1 MKKAISTLLA
11 LSMAALMLIG
21 CGSGGAT
28 GGSSTED
35 KNASTEASKIK
46 VGVIYIGDENEGY
59 TEAHMKG
66 ISEMKKSLGLAD
78 NQIIEK
84 KSIPEDEKCYDAAVD
99 LAEEGCNIIF
109 SNSFGH
115 EDYIIQAAKEYPEI
129 QFCHATG
136 FQAATSGLSNMHNYF
151 TSVYESRYVSGVV
164 AGLKLNKMI
173 EDSKELKI
181 KLDDEKEAL
190 NEKNIEL
197 KKQQDELGLKVT
209 MLDEDSRDV
218 LEDLAD
224 AKKTINNYKKMG
236 CLPTDSLES
245 CSQIPTDSDFLRPL
259 TQGVI
264 TSGYGTRENPVSG
277 GYQFHAAVDIGG
289 NPTGTSVYATASG
302 RVVLTSY
309 VKNPDVPNS
318 SCGGNFVVIQH
329 KIGNT
334 YYASRYMHLSKIYVT
349 ENQTV
354 TANDII
360 GAVGGGET
368 YDRCSTGAHL
378 DFSIAQ
384 GIYGKDFYLFR
395 QPSTINPF
403 TLVNLPNEG
412 IYFTSRYLR
421 Y

>member
-1 MKKAISTLLA
+1 MKKYIFLILIPVILMSIIPSSKATSSKTLQELIDELNAKELQLKEISDEKNLTQEKLNEITSSIINVGLEINEVENKMIELNNKIEDNKIEIKKKEKQIKKLINLMQKNNGENIYLELLF
-11 LSMAALMLIG
+11 
-21 CGSGGAT
+21 
-28 GGSSTED
+28 GSSD
-35 KNASTEASKIK
+35 LKDF
-46 VGVIYIGDENEGY
+46 IYRR
-59 TEAHMKG
+59 
-66 ISEMKKSLGLAD
+66 
-78 NQIIEK
+78 QIIEQITAYNDK
-84 KSIPEDEKCYDAAVD
+84 LVD
-99 LAEEGCNIIF
+99 
-109 SNSFGH
+109 
-115 EDYIIQAAKEYPEI
+115 D
-129 QFCHATG
+129 
-136 FQAATSGLSNMHNYF
+136 
-151 TSVYESRYVSGVV
+151 
-164 AGLKLNKMI
+164 LNKMI
-173 EDSKELKI
+173 EDSKELKV

-218 LEDLAD
+218 LEDLSD

-354 TANDII
+354 TSNDII
-360 GAVGGGET
+360 GAVGGGEA

-403 TLVNLPNEG
+403 TLVNLPAEG

>member
-1 MKKAISTLLA
+1 MKKYIFLTLIPVILMSIIPSSKATSSKTLQELIDELNAKELQLKEISDEKNLTQEKLNEITSSIINVGLEINEVENKMIELNNKIEDNKIEIKKKEKQIKKLINLMQRNNGENIYLELLF
-11 LSMAALMLIG
+11 
-21 CGSGGAT
+21 
-28 GGSSTED
+28 GSSD
-35 KNASTEASKIK
+35 LKDF
-46 VGVIYIGDENEGY
+46 IYR
-59 TEAHMKG
+59 K
-66 ISEMKKSLGLAD
+66 
-78 NQIIEK
+78 QIIEQITAYNDK
-84 KSIPEDEKCYDAAVD
+84 LVD
-99 LAEEGCNIIF
+99 
-109 SNSFGH
+109 
-115 EDYIIQAAKEYPEI
+115 D
-129 QFCHATG
+129 
-136 FQAATSGLSNMHNYF
+136 
-151 TSVYESRYVSGVV
+151 
-164 AGLKLNKMI
+164 LNKMI

-277 GYQFHAAVDIGG
+277 GYHFHAAVDIGG

-354 TANDII
+354 TSNDII
-360 GAVGGGET
+360 GAVGGGEA

>member
-1 MKKAISTLLA
+1 MKKYIFLTLIPVILMSIIPSSKATSSKTLQELIDELNAKELQLKEISDEKNLTQEKLNEITSSIINVGLEINEVENKMIELNNKIEDNKIEIKEKEKQIKKLINLMQKNNGENIYLELLF
-11 LSMAALMLIG
+11 
-21 CGSGGAT
+21 GSN
-28 GGSSTED
+28 D
-35 KNASTEASKIK
+35 LKDF
-46 VGVIYIGDENEGY
+46 IYR
-59 TEAHMKG
+59 K
-66 ISEMKKSLGLAD
+66 
-78 NQIIEK
+78 QIIEQITAYNDK
-84 KSIPEDEKCYDAAVD
+84 LVD
-99 LAEEGCNIIF
+99 
-109 SNSFGH
+109 
-115 EDYIIQAAKEYPEI
+115 D
-129 QFCHATG
+129 
-136 FQAATSGLSNMHNYF
+136 
-151 TSVYESRYVSGVV
+151 
-164 AGLKLNKMI
+164 LNKMI
-173 EDSKELKI
+173 ENSKELKI

-354 TANDII
+354 TSNDII

-378 DFSIAQ
+378 DFSVAQ

-395 QPSTINPF
+395 QPATINPF

>member
-1 MKKAISTLLA
+1 MKKYIFLTLIPVILMSIIPSSKATSSKTLQELIDELNAKELQLKEISDEKNLTQEKLNEITSSIINVGLEINEVENKMIELNNKIEDNKIEIKKKEKQIKKLINLMQKNNGENIYLELLF
-11 LSMAALMLIG
+11 
-21 CGSGGAT
+21 
-28 GGSSTED
+28 GSSNLKD
-35 KNASTEASKIK
+35 F
-46 VGVIYIGDENEGY
+46 IYR
-59 TEAHMKG
+59 K
-66 ISEMKKSLGLAD
+66 
-78 NQIIEK
+78 QIIEQITAYNDK
-84 KSIPEDEKCYDAAVD
+84 LVD
-99 LAEEGCNIIF
+99 
-109 SNSFGH
+109 
-115 EDYIIQAAKEYPEI
+115 D
-129 QFCHATG
+129 
-136 FQAATSGLSNMHNYF
+136 
-151 TSVYESRYVSGVV
+151 
-164 AGLKLNKMI
+164 LNKMI

-181 KLDDEKEAL
+181 KLDDEKETL

-354 TANDII
+354 TSNDII

>member
-1 MKKAISTLLA
+1 MKKYIFLTLIPVILMSIIPSSKATSSKTLQELIDELNAKELQLKEISDEKNLTQEKLNEITSSIINVGLEINEVENKMIELNNKIEDNKIEIKKKEKQIKKLINLMQKNNGENIYLELLF
-11 LSMAALMLIG
+11 
-21 CGSGGAT
+21 GSN
-28 GGSSTED
+28 D
-35 KNASTEASKIK
+35 LKDF
-46 VGVIYIGDENEGY
+46 IYR
-59 TEAHMKG
+59 K
-66 ISEMKKSLGLAD
+66 
-78 NQIIEK
+78 QIIEQITAYNDK
-84 KSIPEDEKCYDAAVD
+84 LVD
-99 LAEEGCNIIF
+99 
-109 SNSFGH
+109 
-115 EDYIIQAAKEYPEI
+115 D
-129 QFCHATG
+129 
-136 FQAATSGLSNMHNYF
+136 
-151 TSVYESRYVSGVV
+151 
-164 AGLKLNKMI
+164 LNKMI

-264 TSGYGTRENPVSG
+264 TSGYGTRDNPVSG

-354 TANDII
+354 TSNDII
-360 GAVGGGET
+360 GAVGGGEA

>member
-1 MKKAISTLLA
+1 MKKYIFLTLIPVILMSIIPSSKATSSKTLQELIDELNARELQLKEISDEKNLTQEKLNEITSSIINVGLEINEVENKMIELNNKIEDNKIEIKEKEKQIKKLINLMQKNNGENIYLELLF
-11 LSMAALMLIG
+11 
-21 CGSGGAT
+21 
-28 GGSSTED
+28 GSSD
-35 KNASTEASKIK
+35 LKDF
-46 VGVIYIGDENEGY
+46 IYR
-59 TEAHMKG
+59 K
-66 ISEMKKSLGLAD
+66 
-78 NQIIEK
+78 QIIEQITAYNDK
-84 KSIPEDEKCYDAAVD
+84 LVD
-99 LAEEGCNIIF
+99 
-109 SNSFGH
+109 
-115 EDYIIQAAKEYPEI
+115 D
-129 QFCHATG
+129 
-136 FQAATSGLSNMHNYF
+136 
-151 TSVYESRYVSGVV
+151 
-164 AGLKLNKMI
+164 LNKMI

-354 TANDII
+354 TSNDII

-395 QPSTINPF
+395 QPATINPF

>member
-1 MKKAISTLLA
+1 MKKYIFLTLIPVILMSIIPSSKATSSKTLQELIDELNAKELQLKEISDEKNLTQEKLNEITSSIINVGLEINEVENKMIELNNKIEDNKIEIKKKEKQIKKLINLMQKNNGENIYLELLF
-11 LSMAALMLIG
+11 
-21 CGSGGAT
+21 
-28 GGSSTED
+28 SSSD
-35 KNASTEASKIK
+35 LKDF
-46 VGVIYIGDENEGY
+46 IYR
-59 TEAHMKG
+59 K
-66 ISEMKKSLGLAD
+66 
-78 NQIIEK
+78 QIIEQITAYNDK
-84 KSIPEDEKCYDAAVD
+84 LVD
-99 LAEEGCNIIF
+99 
-109 SNSFGH
+109 
-115 EDYIIQAAKEYPEI
+115 D
-129 QFCHATG
+129 
-136 FQAATSGLSNMHNYF
+136 
-151 TSVYESRYVSGVV
+151 
-164 AGLKLNKMI
+164 LNKMI

-354 TANDII
+354 TSNDII

>member
-1 MKKAISTLLA
+1 MKKYIFLTLIPVILMSIIPSSKATSSKTLQELIDELNARELQLKEISDEKNLTQEKLNEITSSIINVGLEINEVENKMIELNNKIEDNKIEIKEKEKQIKKLINLMQKNNGENIYLELLF
-11 LSMAALMLIG
+11 
-21 CGSGGAT
+21 
-28 GGSSTED
+28 GSSD
-35 KNASTEASKIK
+35 LKDF
-46 VGVIYIGDENEGY
+46 IYR
-59 TEAHMKG
+59 K
-66 ISEMKKSLGLAD
+66 
-78 NQIIEK
+78 QIIEQITAYNDK
-84 KSIPEDEKCYDAAVD
+84 LVD
-99 LAEEGCNIIF
+99 
-109 SNSFGH
+109 
-115 EDYIIQAAKEYPEI
+115 D
-129 QFCHATG
+129 
-136 FQAATSGLSNMHNYF
+136 
-151 TSVYESRYVSGVV
+151 
-164 AGLKLNKMI
+164 LNKMI

-395 QPSTINPF
+395 QPATINPF

>member
-1 MKKAISTLLA
+1 MKKYIFLTLIPVILMSIIPSSKATSSKTLKELIDELNAKELQLKEISDEKNLTQEKLNEITSSIINVGLEINEVENKMIELNNKIEDNKIGIKKKEKQIKKLINLMQKNNGENIYLELLF
-11 LSMAALMLIG
+11 
-21 CGSGGAT
+21 GSN
-28 GGSSTED
+28 D
-35 KNASTEASKIK
+35 LKDF
-46 VGVIYIGDENEGY
+46 IYR
-59 TEAHMKG
+59 K
-66 ISEMKKSLGLAD
+66 
-78 NQIIEK
+78 QIIEQITAYNDK
-84 KSIPEDEKCYDAAVD
+84 LVD
-99 LAEEGCNIIF
+99 
-109 SNSFGH
+109 
-115 EDYIIQAAKEYPEI
+115 D
-129 QFCHATG
+129 
-136 FQAATSGLSNMHNYF
+136 
-151 TSVYESRYVSGVV
+151 
-164 AGLKLNKMI
+164 LNKMI

-277 GYQFHAAVDIGG
+277 GYHFHAAVDIGG

-309 VKNPDVPNS
+309 VKNPDAPNS

-354 TANDII
+354 TSNDII

>member
-1 MKKAISTLLA
+1 MKKYIFLTLIPVILMSIIPSSKATSSKTLQELIDELNAKELQLKQISDEKNLTQEKLNEITSSIINVGLEINEVENKMIELNNKIEDNKIEIKKKEKQIKKLINLMQKNNGENIYLELLF
-11 LSMAALMLIG
+11 
-21 CGSGGAT
+21 
-28 GGSSTED
+28 GSSD
-35 KNASTEASKIK
+35 LKDF
-46 VGVIYIGDENEGY
+46 IYRR
-59 TEAHMKG
+59 
-66 ISEMKKSLGLAD
+66 
-78 NQIIEK
+78 QIIEQITAYNDK
-84 KSIPEDEKCYDAAVD
+84 LVD
-99 LAEEGCNIIF
+99 
-109 SNSFGH
+109 
-115 EDYIIQAAKEYPEI
+115 D
-129 QFCHATG
+129 
-136 FQAATSGLSNMHNYF
+136 
-151 TSVYESRYVSGVV
+151 
-164 AGLKLNKMI
+164 LNKMI
-173 EDSKELKI
+173 EDSKELKV

-354 TANDII
+354 TSNDII
-360 GAVGGGET
+360 GAVGGGEA

-403 TLVNLPNEG
+403 TLVNLPAEG

>member
-1 MKKAISTLLA
+1 MKKYIFLTLIPVILMSIIPSSKATSSKTLQELIDELNAKELQLKEISDEKYLTQEKLNEITSSIINVGLEINEVENKMIELNNKIEDNKIEIKKKEKQIKKLINLMQKNNGENIYLELLF
-11 LSMAALMLIG
+11 
-21 CGSGGAT
+21 
-28 GGSSTED
+28 SSSD
-35 KNASTEASKIK
+35 LKDF
-46 VGVIYIGDENEGY
+46 IYR
-59 TEAHMKG
+59 K
-66 ISEMKKSLGLAD
+66 
-78 NQIIEK
+78 QIIEQITVYNDK
-84 KSIPEDEKCYDAAVD
+84 LVD
-99 LAEEGCNIIF
+99 
-109 SNSFGH
+109 
-115 EDYIIQAAKEYPEI
+115 D
-129 QFCHATG
+129 
-136 FQAATSGLSNMHNYF
+136 
-151 TSVYESRYVSGVV
+151 
-164 AGLKLNKMI
+164 LNKMI

-224 AKKTINNYKKMG
+224 AKRTINNYKKMG

-354 TANDII
+354 TSNDII
-360 GAVGGGET
+360 GAVGGGEA

>member
-1 MKKAISTLLA
+1 MKKYIFLTLIPVILMSIIPSSKATSSKTLQELIDELNAKELQLKEISDEKYLTQEKLNEITSSIINVGLEINEVENKMIELNNKIEDNKIEIKKKEKQIKKLINLMQKNNGENIYLELLF
-11 LSMAALMLIG
+11 
-21 CGSGGAT
+21 
-28 GGSSTED
+28 SSSD
-35 KNASTEASKIK
+35 LKDF
-46 VGVIYIGDENEGY
+46 IYR
-59 TEAHMKG
+59 K
-66 ISEMKKSLGLAD
+66 
-78 NQIIEK
+78 QIIEQITAYNDK
-84 KSIPEDEKCYDAAVD
+84 LVD
-99 LAEEGCNIIF
+99 
-109 SNSFGH
+109 
-115 EDYIIQAAKEYPEI
+115 D
-129 QFCHATG
+129 
-136 FQAATSGLSNMHNYF
+136 
-151 TSVYESRYVSGVV
+151 
-164 AGLKLNKMI
+164 LNKMI

-224 AKKTINNYKKMG
+224 AKRTINNYKKMG

-354 TANDII
+354 TSNDII
-360 GAVGGGET
+360 GAVGGGEA

>member
-1 MKKAISTLLA
+1 MKKYIFLTLIPVILMSIIPSSKATSSKTLQELIDELNAKELQLKEISDEKNLTQEKLNEITSSIINVGLEINEVENKMIELNNKIEDNKIEIKKKEKQIKKLINLMQKNNGENIYLELLF
-11 LSMAALMLIG
+11 
-21 CGSGGAT
+21 GSN
-28 GGSSTED
+28 D
-35 KNASTEASKIK
+35 LKDF
-46 VGVIYIGDENEGY
+46 IYR
-59 TEAHMKG
+59 K
-66 ISEMKKSLGLAD
+66 
-78 NQIIEK
+78 QIIEQITAYNDK
-84 KSIPEDEKCYDAAVD
+84 LVD
-99 LAEEGCNIIF
+99 
-109 SNSFGH
+109 
-115 EDYIIQAAKEYPEI
+115 D
-129 QFCHATG
+129 
-136 FQAATSGLSNMHNYF
+136 
-151 TSVYESRYVSGVV
+151 
-164 AGLKLNKMI
+164 LNKMI

-354 TANDII
+354 TSNDII

-378 DFSIAQ
+378 EFSIAQ

>member
-1 MKKAISTLLA
+1 MKKYIFLTLIPVILMSIIPSSKATSSKTLQELIDELNAKELQLKEISDEKNLTQEKLNEITSSIINVGLEINEVENKMIELNNKIEDNKIEIKKKEKQIKKLINLMQKNNGENIYLELLF
-11 LSMAALMLIG
+11 
-21 CGSGGAT
+21 GSN
-28 GGSSTED
+28 D
-35 KNASTEASKIK
+35 LKDF
-46 VGVIYIGDENEGY
+46 IYR
-59 TEAHMKG
+59 K
-66 ISEMKKSLGLAD
+66 
-78 NQIIEK
+78 QIIEQITAYNDK
-84 KSIPEDEKCYDAAVD
+84 LVD
-99 LAEEGCNIIF
+99 
-109 SNSFGH
+109 
-115 EDYIIQAAKEYPEI
+115 D
-129 QFCHATG
+129 
-136 FQAATSGLSNMHNYF
+136 
-151 TSVYESRYVSGVV
+151 
-164 AGLKLNKMI
+164 LNKMI

-354 TANDII
+354 TSNDII
-360 GAVGGGET
+360 GAVGGGEA

-395 QPSTINPF
+395 QPATINPF

>member
-1 MKKAISTLLA
+1 MKKYIFLTLIPVILMSIIPSSKATSSKTLQELIDELNAKELQLKEISDEKNLTQEKLNEITSSIINVGLEINEVENKMIELNNKIEDNKIEIKKKEKQIKKLINLMQRNNGENIYLELLF
-11 LSMAALMLIG
+11 
-21 CGSGGAT
+21 
-28 GGSSTED
+28 GSSD
-35 KNASTEASKIK
+35 LKDF
-46 VGVIYIGDENEGY
+46 IYR
-59 TEAHMKG
+59 K
-66 ISEMKKSLGLAD
+66 
-78 NQIIEK
+78 QIIEQITAYNDK
-84 KSIPEDEKCYDAAVD
+84 LVD
-99 LAEEGCNIIF
+99 
-109 SNSFGH
+109 
-115 EDYIIQAAKEYPEI
+115 D
-129 QFCHATG
+129 
-136 FQAATSGLSNMHNYF
+136 
-151 TSVYESRYVSGVV
+151 
-164 AGLKLNKMI
+164 LNKMI

-354 TANDII
+354 TSNDII
-360 GAVGGGET
+360 GAVGGGEA

>member
-1 MKKAISTLLA
+1 MKKYIFLTLIPVILMSIIPSSKATSSKTLQELIDELNAKELQLKEISDEKNLTQEKLNEITSSIINVGLEINEVENKMIELNNKIEDNKIEIKKKEKQIKKLINLMQKNNGENIYLELLF
-11 LSMAALMLIG
+11 
-21 CGSGGAT
+21 GSN
-28 GGSSTED
+28 D
-35 KNASTEASKIK
+35 LKDF
-46 VGVIYIGDENEGY
+46 IYR
-59 TEAHMKG
+59 K
-66 ISEMKKSLGLAD
+66 
-78 NQIIEK
+78 QIIEQITAYNDK
-84 KSIPEDEKCYDAAVD
+84 LVD
-99 LAEEGCNIIF
+99 
-109 SNSFGH
+109 
-115 EDYIIQAAKEYPEI
+115 D
-129 QFCHATG
+129 
-136 FQAATSGLSNMHNYF
+136 
-151 TSVYESRYVSGVV
+151 
-164 AGLKLNKMI
+164 LNKMI
-173 EDSKELKI
+173 EDSKELKV

-277 GYQFHAAVDIGG
+277 GYHFHAAVDIGG

-354 TANDII
+354 TSNDII
-360 GAVGGGET
+360 GAVGGGEA

>member
-1 MKKAISTLLA
+1 MKKYIFLTLIPVILMSIIPSSKATSSKTLQELIDELNAKELQLKEISDEKNLTQEKLNEITSSIINVGLEINEVENKMIELNNKIEDNKIEIKKKEKQIKKLINLMQKNNGENIYLELLF
-11 LSMAALMLIG
+11 
-21 CGSGGAT
+21 
-28 GGSSTED
+28 GSSNLKD
-35 KNASTEASKIK
+35 F
-46 VGVIYIGDENEGY
+46 IYR
-59 TEAHMKG
+59 K
-66 ISEMKKSLGLAD
+66 
-78 NQIIEK
+78 QIIEQITAYNDK
-84 KSIPEDEKCYDAAVD
+84 LVD
-99 LAEEGCNIIF
+99 
-109 SNSFGH
+109 
-115 EDYIIQAAKEYPEI
+115 D
-129 QFCHATG
+129 
-136 FQAATSGLSNMHNYF
+136 
-151 TSVYESRYVSGVV
+151 
-164 AGLKLNKMI
+164 LNKMI

-329 KIGNT
+329 KIGST

-354 TANDII
+354 TSNDII
-360 GAVGGGET
+360 GAVGGGEA

>member
-1 MKKAISTLLA
+1 MKKYIFLTLIPVILMSIIPSSKATSSKTLQELIDELNAKELQLKEISDEKNLTQEKLNEITSSIINVGLEINEVENKMIELNNKIEDNKIEIKEKEKQIKKLINLMQKNNGENIYLELLF
-11 LSMAALMLIG
+11 
-21 CGSGGAT
+21 
-28 GGSSTED
+28 GSSD
-35 KNASTEASKIK
+35 LKDF
-46 VGVIYIGDENEGY
+46 IYR
-59 TEAHMKG
+59 K
-66 ISEMKKSLGLAD
+66 
-78 NQIIEK
+78 QIIEQITAYNDK
-84 KSIPEDEKCYDAAVD
+84 LVD
-99 LAEEGCNIIF
+99 
-109 SNSFGH
+109 
-115 EDYIIQAAKEYPEI
+115 D
-129 QFCHATG
+129 
-136 FQAATSGLSNMHNYF
+136 
-151 TSVYESRYVSGVV
+151 
-164 AGLKLNKMI
+164 LNKMI

-395 QPSTINPF
+395 QPATINPF

>member
-1 MKKAISTLLA
+1 MKKYIFLTLIPVILMSIIPSSKATSSKTLQELIDELNAKELQLKEISDEKNLTQEKLNEITSSIINVGLEINEVENKMIELNNKIEDNKIEIKEKEKQIKKLINLMQKNNGENIYLELLF
-11 LSMAALMLIG
+11 
-21 CGSGGAT
+21 GSN
-28 GGSSTED
+28 D
-35 KNASTEASKIK
+35 LKDF
-46 VGVIYIGDENEGY
+46 IYR
-59 TEAHMKG
+59 K
-66 ISEMKKSLGLAD
+66 
-78 NQIIEK
+78 QIIEQITVYNDK
-84 KSIPEDEKCYDAAVD
+84 LVD
-99 LAEEGCNIIF
+99 
-109 SNSFGH
+109 
-115 EDYIIQAAKEYPEI
+115 D
-129 QFCHATG
+129 
-136 FQAATSGLSNMHNYF
+136 
-151 TSVYESRYVSGVV
+151 
-164 AGLKLNKMI
+164 LNKMI

-354 TANDII
+354 TSNDII
-360 GAVGGGET
+360 GAVGGGEA

-395 QPSTINPF
+395 QPATINPF

>member
-1 MKKAISTLLA
+1 MKKYIFLTLIPVILMSIIPSSKATSSKTLQELIDELNAKELQLKEISDEKNLTQEKLNEITSSIINVGLEINEVENKMIELNNKIEDNKIEIKKKEKQIKKLINLMQKNNGENIYLELLF
-11 LSMAALMLIG
+11 
-21 CGSGGAT
+21 
-28 GGSSTED
+28 SSSD
-35 KNASTEASKIK
+35 LKDF
-46 VGVIYIGDENEGY
+46 IYR
-59 TEAHMKG
+59 K
-66 ISEMKKSLGLAD
+66 
-78 NQIIEK
+78 QIIEQITAYNDK
-84 KSIPEDEKCYDAAVD
+84 LVD
-99 LAEEGCNIIF
+99 
-109 SNSFGH
+109 
-115 EDYIIQAAKEYPEI
+115 D
-129 QFCHATG
+129 
-136 FQAATSGLSNMHNYF
+136 
-151 TSVYESRYVSGVV
+151 
-164 AGLKLNKMI
+164 LNKMI

-224 AKKTINNYKKMG
+224 AKRTINNYKKMG

-354 TANDII
+354 TSNDII
-360 GAVGGGET
+360 GAVGGGEA

>member
-1 MKKAISTLLA
+1 MKKYIFLTLIPVILMSIIPSSKATSSKTLQELIDELNAKELQLKEISDEKNLTQEKLNEITSSIINVGLEINEVENKMIELNNKIEDNKIEIKKKEKQIKKLINLMQKNNGENIYLELLF
-11 LSMAALMLIG
+11 
-21 CGSGGAT
+21 GSN
-28 GGSSTED
+28 D
-35 KNASTEASKIK
+35 LKDF
-46 VGVIYIGDENEGY
+46 IYR
-59 TEAHMKG
+59 K
-66 ISEMKKSLGLAD
+66 
-78 NQIIEK
+78 QIIEQITAYNDK
-84 KSIPEDEKCYDAAVD
+84 LVD
-99 LAEEGCNIIF
+99 
-109 SNSFGH
+109 
-115 EDYIIQAAKEYPEI
+115 D
-129 QFCHATG
+129 
-136 FQAATSGLSNMHNYF
+136 
-151 TSVYESRYVSGVV
+151 
-164 AGLKLNKMI
+164 LNKMI

-264 TSGYGTRENPVSG
+264 TSGYGTRENPISG

-354 TANDII
+354 TSNDII

>member
-1 MKKAISTLLA
+1 MKKYIFLTLIPVILMSIIPSSKATSSKTLQELIDELNAKELQLKEISDEKNLTQEKLNEITSSIINVGLEINEIENKIIELNNKIEDNKIEIKEKEKQIKKLINLMQKNNGENIYLELLF
-11 LSMAALMLIG
+11 
-21 CGSGGAT
+21 
-28 GGSSTED
+28 GSSD
-35 KNASTEASKIK
+35 LKDF
-46 VGVIYIGDENEGY
+46 IYR
-59 TEAHMKG
+59 K
-66 ISEMKKSLGLAD
+66 
-78 NQIIEK
+78 QIIEQITAYNDK
-84 KSIPEDEKCYDAAVD
+84 LIDD
-99 LAEEGCNIIF
+99 
-109 SNSFGH
+109 
-115 EDYIIQAAKEYPEI
+115 
-129 QFCHATG
+129 
-136 FQAATSGLSNMHNYF
+136 
-151 TSVYESRYVSGVV
+151 
-164 AGLKLNKMI
+164 LNKMI

-354 TANDII
+354 TSNDII

-395 QPSTINPF
+395 QPATINPF

>member
-1 MKKAISTLLA
+1 MKKYIFLTLIPVILMSIIPSSKATSSKTLQELIDELNAKELQLKEISDEKNLTQEKLNEITSSIINVGLEINEVENKMIELNNKIEDNKIEIKKKEKQIKKLINLMQKNNGENIYLELLF
-11 LSMAALMLIG
+11 
-21 CGSGGAT
+21 GSN
-28 GGSSTED
+28 D
-35 KNASTEASKIK
+35 LKDF
-46 VGVIYIGDENEGY
+46 IYR
-59 TEAHMKG
+59 K
-66 ISEMKKSLGLAD
+66 
-78 NQIIEK
+78 QIIEQITAYNDK
-84 KSIPEDEKCYDAAVD
+84 LVD
-99 LAEEGCNIIF
+99 
-109 SNSFGH
+109 
-115 EDYIIQAAKEYPEI
+115 D
-129 QFCHATG
+129 
-136 FQAATSGLSNMHNYF
+136 
-151 TSVYESRYVSGVV
+151 
-164 AGLKLNKMI
+164 LNKMI

-218 LEDLAD
+218 LEDLAN

-354 TANDII
+354 TSNDII

>member
-1 MKKAISTLLA
+1 MKKYIFLTLIPVILMSIIPSSKATSSKTLQELIDELNAKELQLKEISDEKNLTQEKLNEITSSIINVGLEINEVENKMIELNNKIEDNKIEIKKKEKQIKKLINLMQKNNGENIYLELLF
-11 LSMAALMLIG
+11 
-21 CGSGGAT
+21 GSN
-28 GGSSTED
+28 D
-35 KNASTEASKIK
+35 LKDF
-46 VGVIYIGDENEGY
+46 IYR
-59 TEAHMKG
+59 K
-66 ISEMKKSLGLAD
+66 
-78 NQIIEK
+78 QIIEQITAYNDK
-84 KSIPEDEKCYDAAVD
+84 LVD
-99 LAEEGCNIIF
+99 
-109 SNSFGH
+109 
-115 EDYIIQAAKEYPEI
+115 D
-129 QFCHATG
+129 
-136 FQAATSGLSNMHNYF
+136 
-151 TSVYESRYVSGVV
+151 
-164 AGLKLNKMI
+164 LNKMI

-354 TANDII
+354 TSNDII

>member
-1 MKKAISTLLA
+1 MIKYIFLTLIPVILMSIIPSSKATSSKTLQELIDELNAKELQLKEISDEKNLTQEKLNEITSSIINVGLEINEVENKMIELNNKIEDNKIEIKKKEKQIKKLINLMQKNNGENIYLELLF
-11 LSMAALMLIG
+11 
-21 CGSGGAT
+21 GSN
-28 GGSSTED
+28 D
-35 KNASTEASKIK
+35 LKDF
-46 VGVIYIGDENEGY
+46 IYR
-59 TEAHMKG
+59 K
-66 ISEMKKSLGLAD
+66 
-78 NQIIEK
+78 QIIEQITAYNDK
-84 KSIPEDEKCYDAAVD
+84 LVD
-99 LAEEGCNIIF
+99 
-109 SNSFGH
+109 
-115 EDYIIQAAKEYPEI
+115 D
-129 QFCHATG
+129 
-136 FQAATSGLSNMHNYF
+136 
-151 TSVYESRYVSGVV
+151 
-164 AGLKLNKMI
+164 LNKMI

-354 TANDII
+354 TSNDII

>member
-1 MKKAISTLLA
+1 MKKYIFLTLIPVILMSIIPSSKATSSKTLQELIDELNAKELQLKEISDEKNLTQEKLNEITSSIINVGLEINEVENKMIELNNKIEDNKIEIKKKEKQIKKLINLMQKNNGENIYLELLF
-11 LSMAALMLIG
+11 
-21 CGSGGAT
+21 
-28 GGSSTED
+28 SSSD
-35 KNASTEASKIK
+35 LKDF
-46 VGVIYIGDENEGY
+46 IYR
-59 TEAHMKG
+59 K
-66 ISEMKKSLGLAD
+66 
-78 NQIIEK
+78 QIIEQITVYNDK
-84 KSIPEDEKCYDAAVD
+84 LVD
-99 LAEEGCNIIF
+99 
-109 SNSFGH
+109 
-115 EDYIIQAAKEYPEI
+115 D
-129 QFCHATG
+129 
-136 FQAATSGLSNMHNYF
+136 
-151 TSVYESRYVSGVV
+151 
-164 AGLKLNKMI
+164 LNKMI

-224 AKKTINNYKKMG
+224 AKRTINNYKKMG

-264 TSGYGTRENPVSG
+264 TSGYGTRDNPVTG

-309 VKNPDVPNS
+309 VKNPNVPNS

-354 TANDII
+354 TSNDII
-360 GAVGGGET
+360 GAVGGGEA

>member
-1 MKKAISTLLA
+1 MKKYIFLTLIPVILMSIIPSSKATSSKTLQELIDELNAKELQLKEISDEKNLTQEKLNEITSSIINVGLEINEVENKMIELNNKIEDNKIEIKKKEKQIKKLINLMQKNNGENIYLELLF
-11 LSMAALMLIG
+11 
-21 CGSGGAT
+21 GSN
-28 GGSSTED
+28 D
-35 KNASTEASKIK
+35 LKDF
-46 VGVIYIGDENEGY
+46 IYR
-59 TEAHMKG
+59 K
-66 ISEMKKSLGLAD
+66 
-78 NQIIEK
+78 QIIEQITAYNDK
-84 KSIPEDEKCYDAAVD
+84 LVND
-99 LAEEGCNIIF
+99 
-109 SNSFGH
+109 
-115 EDYIIQAAKEYPEI
+115 
-129 QFCHATG
+129 
-136 FQAATSGLSNMHNYF
+136 
-151 TSVYESRYVSGVV
+151 
-164 AGLKLNKMI
+164 LNKMI

-277 GYQFHAAVDIGG
+277 GYHFHAAVDIGG

-354 TANDII
+354 TSNDII

>member
-1 MKKAISTLLA
+1 MKKYIFLTLIPVILMSIIPSSKATSSKTLQELIDELNAKELQLKEISDEKNLTQEKLNEITSSIINVGLEINEVENKIIELNNKIEDNKIEIKEKEKQIKKLINLMQKNNGENIYLELLF
-11 LSMAALMLIG
+11 
-21 CGSGGAT
+21 
-28 GGSSTED
+28 GSSD
-35 KNASTEASKIK
+35 LKDF
-46 VGVIYIGDENEGY
+46 IYR
-59 TEAHMKG
+59 K
-66 ISEMKKSLGLAD
+66 
-78 NQIIEK
+78 QIIEQITAYNDK
-84 KSIPEDEKCYDAAVD
+84 LVD
-99 LAEEGCNIIF
+99 
-109 SNSFGH
+109 
-115 EDYIIQAAKEYPEI
+115 D
-129 QFCHATG
+129 
-136 FQAATSGLSNMHNYF
+136 
-151 TSVYESRYVSGVV
+151 
-164 AGLKLNKMI
+164 LNKMI

-277 GYQFHAAVDIGG
+277 GYHFHAAVDIGG

-309 VKNPDVPNS
+309 VKNSDVPNS

-395 QPSTINPF
+395 QPATINPF

>member
-1 MKKAISTLLA
+1 MKKYIFLTLIPVILMSIIPSSKATSSKTLQELIDELNAKELQLKEISDEKNLTQEKLNEITSSIINVGLEINEVENKMIELNNKIEDNKIEIKKKEKQIKKLINLMQKNNGENIYLELLF
-11 LSMAALMLIG
+11 
-21 CGSGGAT
+21 
-28 GGSSTED
+28 GSSNLKD
-35 KNASTEASKIK
+35 F
-46 VGVIYIGDENEGY
+46 IYR
-59 TEAHMKG
+59 K
-66 ISEMKKSLGLAD
+66 
-78 NQIIEK
+78 QIIEQITAYNDK
-84 KSIPEDEKCYDAAVD
+84 LVD
-99 LAEEGCNIIF
+99 
-109 SNSFGH
+109 
-115 EDYIIQAAKEYPEI
+115 D
-129 QFCHATG
+129 
-136 FQAATSGLSNMHNYF
+136 
-151 TSVYESRYVSGVV
+151 
-164 AGLKLNKMI
+164 LNKMI

-277 GYQFHAAVDIGG
+277 GYHFHAAVDIGG

-354 TANDII
+354 TSNDII

>member
-1 MKKAISTLLA
+1 MKKYIFLTLIPVILMSIIPSSKATSSKTLQELIDELNAKELQLKEISDEKNLTQEKLNEITSSIINVGLEINEVENKMIELNNKIEDNKIEIKKKEKQIKKLINLMQKNNGENIYLELLF
-11 LSMAALMLIG
+11 
-21 CGSGGAT
+21 GSN
-28 GGSSTED
+28 D
-35 KNASTEASKIK
+35 LKDF
-46 VGVIYIGDENEGY
+46 IYR
-59 TEAHMKG
+59 K
-66 ISEMKKSLGLAD
+66 
-78 NQIIEK
+78 QIIEQITTYNDK
-84 KSIPEDEKCYDAAVD
+84 LVD
-99 LAEEGCNIIF
+99 
-109 SNSFGH
+109 
-115 EDYIIQAAKEYPEI
+115 D
-129 QFCHATG
+129 
-136 FQAATSGLSNMHNYF
+136 
-151 TSVYESRYVSGVV
+151 
-164 AGLKLNKMI
+164 LNKMI

-395 QPSTINPF
+395 QPATINSF

>member
-1 MKKAISTLLA
+1 MKKYIFLTLIPVILMSIIPSSKATSSKTLQELIDELNAKELQLKEISDEKNLTQEKLNEITSSIINVGLEINEVENKMIELNNKIEDNKIEIKEKEKQIKKLINLMQKNNGENIYLELLF
-11 LSMAALMLIG
+11 
-21 CGSGGAT
+21 GSN
-28 GGSSTED
+28 D
-35 KNASTEASKIK
+35 LKDF
-46 VGVIYIGDENEGY
+46 IYR
-59 TEAHMKG
+59 K
-66 ISEMKKSLGLAD
+66 
-78 NQIIEK
+78 QIIEQITAYNDK
-84 KSIPEDEKCYDAAVD
+84 LVD
-99 LAEEGCNIIF
+99 
-109 SNSFGH
+109 
-115 EDYIIQAAKEYPEI
+115 D
-129 QFCHATG
+129 
-136 FQAATSGLSNMHNYF
+136 
-151 TSVYESRYVSGVV
+151 
-164 AGLKLNKMI
+164 LNKMI

-354 TANDII
+354 TSNDII
-360 GAVGGGET
+360 GAVGGGEV

-403 TLVNLPNEG
+403 TLVNLPAEG

>member
-1 MKKAISTLLA
+1 MKKYIFLTLIPVILMSIIPSSKATSSKTLQELIDELNAKELQLKEISDEKNLTQEKLNEITSSIINVGLEINEVENKMIELNNKIEDNKIEIKEKEKQIKKLINLMQKNNGENIYLELLF
-11 LSMAALMLIG
+11 
-21 CGSGGAT
+21 
-28 GGSSTED
+28 GSSD
-35 KNASTEASKIK
+35 LKDF
-46 VGVIYIGDENEGY
+46 IYR
-59 TEAHMKG
+59 K
-66 ISEMKKSLGLAD
+66 
-78 NQIIEK
+78 QIIEQITAYNDK
-84 KSIPEDEKCYDAAVD
+84 LVD
-99 LAEEGCNIIF
+99 
-109 SNSFGH
+109 
-115 EDYIIQAAKEYPEI
+115 D
-129 QFCHATG
+129 
-136 FQAATSGLSNMHNYF
+136 
-151 TSVYESRYVSGVV
+151 
-164 AGLKLNKMI
+164 LNKMI

-354 TANDII
+354 TSNDII
-360 GAVGGGET
+360 GAVGGGEA

-395 QPSTINPF
+395 QPATINPF

>member
-1 MKKAISTLLA
+1 MKKYIFLTLIPVILMSIIPSSKATSSKTLQELIDELNAKELQLKEISDEKNLTQEKLNEITSSIINVGLEINEVENKMIELNNKIEIKKKEKQIKKLINLMQKNNGENIYLELLF
-11 LSMAALMLIG
+11 
-21 CGSGGAT
+21 GSN
-28 GGSSTED
+28 D
-35 KNASTEASKIK
+35 LKDF
-46 VGVIYIGDENEGY
+46 IYR
-59 TEAHMKG
+59 K
-66 ISEMKKSLGLAD
+66 
-78 NQIIEK
+78 QIIEQITAYNDK
-84 KSIPEDEKCYDAAVD
+84 LVD
-99 LAEEGCNIIF
+99 
-109 SNSFGH
+109 
-115 EDYIIQAAKEYPEI
+115 D
-129 QFCHATG
+129 
-136 FQAATSGLSNMHNYF
+136 
-151 TSVYESRYVSGVV
+151 
-164 AGLKLNKMI
+164 LNKMI

-354 TANDII
+354 TSNDII

>member
-1 MKKAISTLLA
+1 MKKYIFLTLIPVILMSIIPSSKATSIKTLQELIDELNAKELQLKEISDEKNLTQEKLNEITSSIINVGLEINEVENKMIELNNKIEDNKIEIKEKEKQIKKLINLMQKNNGENIYLELLF
-11 LSMAALMLIG
+11 
-21 CGSGGAT
+21 
-28 GGSSTED
+28 GSSD
-35 KNASTEASKIK
+35 LKDF
-46 VGVIYIGDENEGY
+46 IYR
-59 TEAHMKG
+59 K
-66 ISEMKKSLGLAD
+66 
-78 NQIIEK
+78 QIIEQITAYNDK
-84 KSIPEDEKCYDAAVD
+84 LVD
-99 LAEEGCNIIF
+99 
-109 SNSFGH
+109 
-115 EDYIIQAAKEYPEI
+115 D
-129 QFCHATG
+129 
-136 FQAATSGLSNMHNYF
+136 
-151 TSVYESRYVSGVV
+151 
-164 AGLKLNKMI
+164 LNKMI

-395 QPSTINPF
+395 QPATINPF

>member
-1 MKKAISTLLA
+1 MKKYIFLTLIPVILMSIIPSSKATSSKTLQELIDELNAKELQLKEISDEKNLTQEKLNEITSSIINVGLEINEVENKMIELNNKIEDNKIEIKKKEKQIKKLINLMQKNNGENIYLELL
-11 LSMAALMLIG
+11 L
-21 CGSGGAT
+21 GSN
-28 GGSSTED
+28 D
-35 KNASTEASKIK
+35 LKDF
-46 VGVIYIGDENEGY
+46 IYR
-59 TEAHMKG
+59 K
-66 ISEMKKSLGLAD
+66 
-78 NQIIEK
+78 QIIEQITAYNDK
-84 KSIPEDEKCYDAAVD
+84 LVD
-99 LAEEGCNIIF
+99 
-109 SNSFGH
+109 
-115 EDYIIQAAKEYPEI
+115 D
-129 QFCHATG
+129 
-136 FQAATSGLSNMHNYF
+136 
-151 TSVYESRYVSGVV
+151 
-164 AGLKLNKMI
+164 LNKMI

-190 NEKNIEL
+190 NEKNIAL

-277 GYQFHAAVDIGG
+277 GYHFHAAVDIGG

-354 TANDII
+354 TSNDII

>member
-1 MKKAISTLLA
+1 MKKYIFLTLIPVILMSIIPSSKATSSKTLQELIDELNAKELQLKEISDEKNLTQEKLNEITSSIINIGLEINEVENKMIELNNKIEDNKIEIKEKEKQIKKLINLMQKNNGENIYLELLF
-11 LSMAALMLIG
+11 
-21 CGSGGAT
+21 GSN
-28 GGSSTED
+28 D
-35 KNASTEASKIK
+35 LKDF
-46 VGVIYIGDENEGY
+46 IYR
-59 TEAHMKG
+59 K
-66 ISEMKKSLGLAD
+66 
-78 NQIIEK
+78 QIIEQITAYNDK
-84 KSIPEDEKCYDAAVD
+84 LVD
-99 LAEEGCNIIF
+99 
-109 SNSFGH
+109 
-115 EDYIIQAAKEYPEI
+115 D
-129 QFCHATG
+129 
-136 FQAATSGLSNMHNYF
+136 
-151 TSVYESRYVSGVV
+151 
-164 AGLKLNKMI
+164 LNKMI

-395 QPSTINPF
+395 QPATINPF

>member
-1 MKKAISTLLA
+1 MKKYIFLTLIPVILMSIIPSSKATSSKTLQELIDELNAKELQLKEISDEKNLTQEKLNEITSSIINVGLEINEVENKMIELNNKIEDNKIEIKKKEKQIKKLINLMQKNNGENIYLELLF
-11 LSMAALMLIG
+11 
-21 CGSGGAT
+21 GSN
-28 GGSSTED
+28 D
-35 KNASTEASKIK
+35 LKDF
-46 VGVIYIGDENEGY
+46 IYR
-59 TEAHMKG
+59 K
-66 ISEMKKSLGLAD
+66 
-78 NQIIEK
+78 QIIEQITVYNDK
-84 KSIPEDEKCYDAAVD
+84 LVD
-99 LAEEGCNIIF
+99 
-109 SNSFGH
+109 
-115 EDYIIQAAKEYPEI
+115 D
-129 QFCHATG
+129 
-136 FQAATSGLSNMHNYF
+136 
-151 TSVYESRYVSGVV
+151 
-164 AGLKLNKMI
+164 LNKMI

-277 GYQFHAAVDIGG
+277 GYHFHAAVDIGG

-354 TANDII
+354 TSNDII
-360 GAVGGGET
+360 GAVGGGEA